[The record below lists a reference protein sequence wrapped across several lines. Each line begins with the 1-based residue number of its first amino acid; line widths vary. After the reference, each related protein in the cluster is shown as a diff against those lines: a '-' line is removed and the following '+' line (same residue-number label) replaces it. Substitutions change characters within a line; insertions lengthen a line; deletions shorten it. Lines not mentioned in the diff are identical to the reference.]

1 MKHLKKLV
9 SLLNLGIKKYSIFYA
24 IVFLWIVLSLIS
36 KNFLTFGNIRNILVQ
51 SCPTALMAIG
61 MTFVLIVGEIDLSV
75 AGLQTFAGCLVATFM
90 VNSEMNIFLAILT
103 TMLIVM
109 LMGSISGIFVSVFKF
124 PAFISTI
131 GVNSIAAGLSLIVT
145 GGYAVFGFSEKF
157 NNIGQ
162 GSIFGIPTPII
173 IVSFAFIIA
182 AIVLNLT
189 KFGLSVFA
197 VGGDQEAAKLSG
209 INIGRIKLLAI
220 VISAFMASLAGF
232 INTARMASAQPV
244 ISSSVLLDVIAAVV
258 IGGTSLLGGRGS
270 MAGTAIGVL
279 LLGTIRN
286 GLNLLGVAPSWQLVA
301 IGLVILLAVLFDY
314 LGKRRTS

>member
-90 VNSEMNIFLAILT
+90 VNSEMNIFLAILV

-162 GSIFGIPTPII
+162 GSIFGIPTTII
-173 IVSFAFIIA
+173 IVSFVIA

-244 ISSSVLLDVIAAVV
+244 VSSSVLLDVIAAVV